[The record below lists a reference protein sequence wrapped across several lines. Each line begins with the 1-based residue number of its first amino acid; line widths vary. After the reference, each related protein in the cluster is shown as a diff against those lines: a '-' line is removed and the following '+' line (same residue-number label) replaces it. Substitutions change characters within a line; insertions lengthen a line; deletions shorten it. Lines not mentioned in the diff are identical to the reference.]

1 MRYRSVISMHFVNR
15 RQAILWPLAIMLFA
29 LAIVLVIGIVVGSQG
44 AEARAGMSEGM
55 RWSGAIFALLG
66 PMIGYGFVS
75 MGQHF
80 PLALGLGL
88 TRREFA
94 TGLGIVFLGN
104 ALAYSLVVT
113 IGKAIEVATD
123 GYGLGVRFFDVAY
136 TSTGSVGQTFVQTFL
151 LITAVLF
158 LGAAITSAH
167 LRFGQGFLWTGGAVL
182 AAIGVAVLSGAILL
196 DGFRAALLDIVEMG
210 WGPWMGVVAAI
221 AVLAAAVWAL
231 MVRRTQ
237 VR

>member
-1 MRYRSVISMHFVNR
+1 
-15 RQAILWPLAIMLFA
+15 
-29 LAIVLVIGIVVGSQG
+29 
-44 AEARAGMSEGM
+44 
-55 RWSGAIFALLG
+55 
-66 PMIGYGFVS
+66 MIGYGFVS

-104 ALAYSLVVT
+104 ALAYSLLVT

-123 GYGLGVRFFDVAY
+123 GFGLGVRFFDVAY
-136 TSTGSVGQTFVQTFL
+136 TGTGPVWQTFVQTFL
-151 LITAVLF
+151 LITAILF
-158 LGAAITSAH
+158 LGAAITSAY
-167 LRFGQGFLWTGGAVL
+167 LRFGQGFLWAGGGVVL
-182 AAIGVAVLSGAILL
+182 ALIGVAILSGALLL
-196 DGFRAALLDIVEMG
+196 DGFRAAFLDILGMG
-210 WGPWMGVVAAI
+210 WGGPWMGVVAVI
-221 AVLAAAVWAL
+221 AVIAAGAWAV